1 MKLRIRGNSL
11 RFRLNQTEITSLAT
25 GNEVKE
31 TTDFGNGETFVYSI
45 STSKIEQTIASF
57 QNGKIQISVP
67 IDSAKNLA
75 ESDEV
80 GISANQNSLKIL
92 IEKDFACLQPRG
104 EEDKD
109 TFPHPKENDLKC

>member
-11 RFRLNQTEITSLAT
+11 RFRLNQTEIADLAN
-25 GNEVKE
+25 GIEVKE
-31 TTDFGNGETFVYSI
+31 TTDFGKGEIFIYSI
-45 STSKIEQTIASF
+45 FPAEIEQITANF
-57 QNGKIQISVP
+57 LNGKIQISVP
-67 IDSAKNLA
+67 FQSAKHLA

-80 GISANQNSLKIL
+80 GFSANQNSLKIL

-109 TFPHPKENDLKC
+109 TFPHPKGNDLKC